1 MDHLIQAIYDGIV
14 DGARA
19 VVTQKVQEALDAH
32 LDPQLIL
39 NQGLV
44 AAMAKVGQLFE
55 DGEYFVPEMLV
66 SARAMQEGLNLL
78 KPHLLAGD
86 IKPMGKVVAG
96 TVKGDL
102 HDIGKNLVC
111 MMLEGAGF
119 TIQDLGADVSPDA
132 FVEAVRQGDVDL
144 VAMSAL
150 LTTTMSNMKVTIQAL
165 EEAGLRGQV
174 KVMIGGAP
182 VTEAY
187 AQQIGADG
195 YAPDAS
201 RAVKLAQKL
210 IAA

>member
-14 DGARA
+14 DGSRA
-19 VVTQKVQEALDAH
+19 VFTQKVQEALDAH

-44 AAMAKVGQLFE
+44 AAMSQVGQLFE

-86 IKPMGKVVAG
+86 IKPLGKVVAG

-119 TIQDLGADVSPDA
+119 TIQDLGADVSPEA

-195 YAPDAS
+195 YATDAS